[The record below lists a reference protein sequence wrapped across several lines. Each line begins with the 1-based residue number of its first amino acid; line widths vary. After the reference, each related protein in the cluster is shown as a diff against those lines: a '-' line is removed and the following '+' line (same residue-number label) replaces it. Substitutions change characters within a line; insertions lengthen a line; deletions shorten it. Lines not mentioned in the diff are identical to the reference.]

1 MMNSQ
6 YLTDVA
12 DALAGAGIGYEIEH
26 VGGPDH
32 VLIVDNPDG
41 SKSVLSQDY
50 ILGVY
55 PSSEAWED
63 DQCESYHDDLPV
75 LAAVDEIARR
85 HNG

>member
-32 VLIVDNPDG
+32 VLIVNNPDG
-41 SKSVLSQDY
+41 SVSVLSEDY

-55 PSSEAWED
+55 PSREAWED
-63 DQCESYHDDLPV
+63 DQVVAVALPV